1 MREELRQQLFDT
13 CPIIYR
19 HQHSPHKD
27 NAFFRWMGFRC
38 GEGWFDLL
46 LELSID
52 IENEVIAHRNKHD
65 VEMQNLP
72 YVVQVKEKFGG
83 LNFYMSRQNDKISK
97 LIFDAAKR
105 SETTC
110 ERCGMFAKT
119 RRIHGWCYTECRSCH
134 EQRLDDQGY

>member
-1 MREELRQQLFDT
+1 MREKLRKQLFDA

-19 HQHSPHKD
+19 HQHPPYKD
-27 NAFFRWMGFRC
+27 NVFFRWLGFSC

-52 IENEVIAHRNKHD
+52 IENEVIAHQAEHD
-65 VEMQNLP
+65 VEMQYLP

-83 LNFYMSRQNDKISK
+83 LNFYMSRENAKISK

-110 ERCGMFAKT
+110 ERCGMLAKT
-119 RRIHGWCYTECRSCH
+119 RNIGGWCYTECTRCYEERFKNGS
-134 EQRLDDQGY
+134 